1 MKEPLLMTDMGT
13 IMVTL
18 LVEGICLKVN
28 STDMTDIIP
37 IETDS
42 EVKVFLN
49 TDSIDRSWTTTMQAM
64 IFMETLVDLNSF
76 LDDNPL

>member
-18 LVEGICLKVN
+18 IVEGICFKVT
-28 STDMTDIIP
+28 STDTTDIIP

-42 EVKVFLN
+42 EVKVFLS
-49 TDSIDRSWTTTMQAM
+49 TDSIDRS
-64 IFMETLVDLNSF
+64 
-76 LDDNPL
+76 